1 MKAVTLPVARIST
14 TRLGMGCSDLLGGK
28 TQREGLSLLAAAYDS
43 GVRHFDVA
51 RVYGFGDAERLV
63 GTFAKNKRDQIT
75 LTTKFGLEPIRN
87 VARIEGAVHA
97 ARALMRRFSLVRRLV
112 RRWSRRLVQESRFD
126 PAAARASLEK
136 SLQELQTDYVDI
148 YLMHE
153 AGVEQCNEELAE
165 FLSDMQRQG
174 KIRAFGLGTSL
185 SGTLAVIA
193 RSPEFTSVVQF
204 GSSAAEP
211 NVARVPRDRPRA
223 VITHG
228 SFTAYHLLMKRLAED
243 PDCGA
248 RLSESLGIAGSLRE
262 ALATLSLQWALRE
275 NSQGVVLFRSVDPER
290 IAQNARCA
298 EDRGFSDE
306 QLDRFEQLVS
316 ETTR

>member
-28 TQREGLSLLAAAYDS
+28 TEREGLSLLAAAYES
-43 GVRHFDVA
+43 GIRHFDVA

-87 VARIEGAVHA
+87 VARIQGAVQA
-97 ARALMRRFSLVRRLV
+97 ARGLMRRFTFVRSLV

-136 SLQELQTDYVDI
+136 SLRELQTDYVDI

-153 AGVEQCNEELAE
+153 AGVDQCNEALAQ
-165 FLSDMQRQG
+165 FLSAMQQQG

-185 SGTLAVIA
+185 GGILPVIA
-193 RSPEFTSVVQF
+193 RSPEFTSVIQF
-204 GSSAAEP
+204 GSSAAAP
-211 NVARVPRDRPRA
+211 NVARVPRERPRA

-228 SFTAYHLLMKRLAED
+228 SFTAYHLLLKRFAVD
-243 PDCGA
+243 PDFGA
-248 RLSESLGIAGSLRE
+248 RLTDSLNIAGPLQD
-262 ALATLSLQWALRE
+262 ALATMSLQWALRE
-275 NSQGVVLFRSVDPER
+275 NSQGVVLFRSVDPKR

-306 QLDRFEQLVS
+306 QLDRFERLVS
-316 ETTR
+316 EVRE